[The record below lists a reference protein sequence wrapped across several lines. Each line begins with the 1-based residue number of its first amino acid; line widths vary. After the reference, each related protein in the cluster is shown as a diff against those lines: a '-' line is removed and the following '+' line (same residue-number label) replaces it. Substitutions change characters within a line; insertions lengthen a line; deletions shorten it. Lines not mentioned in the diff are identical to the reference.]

1 MLQKFLIIAREIS
14 YRHKIVKLAVLVE
27 STYGLGEALV
37 SDLATPA
44 YYEILIHS
52 NENGEIRLKIIEKK
66 VKALSDE
73 YDLQIDTQFSISSIW
88 KEIIYGPNRK
98 VPSGL
103 YEGKVRIMEDSMH
116 SEREP
121 GEIVICIG
129 TDSAWASPFPL
140 VGALVLEMGGMLQYD
155 AIVSREYGL
164 PAVVGVANAKK
175 LFQNSHLIHVNGSI
189 GHIQILPD

>member
-1 MLQKFLIIAREIS
+1 MSPDDNIPCVVNLEGQHAIELIINNYNNFSREIS

-73 YDLQIDTQFSISSIW
+73 Y
-88 KEIIYGPNRK
+88 E
-98 VPSGL
+98 
-103 YEGKVRIMEDSMH
+103 
-116 SEREP
+116 
-121 GEIVICIG
+121 
-129 TDSAWASPFPL
+129 
-140 VGALVLEMGGMLQYD
+140 
-155 AIVSREYGL
+155 
-164 PAVVGVANAKK
+164 
-175 LFQNSHLIHVNGSI
+175 
-189 GHIQILPD
+189 

>member
-52 NENGEIRLKIIEKK
+52 NEN
-66 VKALSDE
+66 
-73 YDLQIDTQFSISSIW
+73 
-88 KEIIYGPNRK
+88 
-98 VPSGL
+98 
-103 YEGKVRIMEDSMH
+103 
-116 SEREP
+116 
-121 GEIVICIG
+121 G

>member
-66 VKALSDE
+66 
-73 YDLQIDTQFSISSIW
+73 
-88 KEIIYGPNRK
+88 EIIYGPNRK

-121 GEIVICIG
+121 GEILICIG